1 MTDQQAPETGAHTS
15 YIPVPAPGRF
25 SWRAAGESAW
35 RIAVPVAIA
44 LAVGAIALL
53 LGGANPIEIYGM
65 LVQEAF
71 GDAARIN
78 ATLTA
83 ATPLL
88 FTGLAAAIAFRGGVF
103 NVGVEG
109 SFGFAGLAA
118 AVVGVNV
125 GGLPPVL
132 AITACLLA
140 GMVAG
145 MAVALVPA
153 ILRTWLGVD
162 EVVSTLMFNFI
173 VTGVTAWLVQSFFLA
188 PGQANSATEYV
199 AASAELP
206 LLAPP
211 GQLNAGFLCA
221 LILVACYGVWIKRSQ
236 LGFEFDAVGK
246 TARFSMAQG
255 LRVRTVLMSAMLISG
270 AIGGL
275 GGAVHALGVVHRFSV
290 GFSASFGFTGI
301 AIALLARFNPVG
313 VVLGSVA
320 FGALAAAGA
329 TVQLFVNIPIQLISI
344 LQGTIMMLAVAQFAI
359 PRLVR
364 ARRAKQQ
371 DRQQHQQAEVSA

>member
-1 MTDQQAPETGAHTS
+1 MTAQQAPETGAHTS
-15 YIPVPAPGRF
+15 YVPVPAPKRF
-25 SWRAAGESAW
+25 SWAKAGESAW
-35 RIAVPVAIA
+35 RIAIPVVIA
-44 LAVGAIALL
+44 LIVGAIALIS
-53 LGGANPIEIYGM
+53 GGANPLEIYGM

-71 GDAARIN
+71 GDMSRLN

-88 FTGLAAAIAFRGGVF
+88 FTGLAAAVAFRGGVF

-125 GGLPPVL
+125 GGQPPL
-132 AITACLLA
+132 IAISACLLA
-140 GMVAG
+140 GVLAG

-153 ILRTWLGVD
+153 LLRTWLGVD

-173 VTGVTAWLVQSFFLA
+173 VTGITAWLVQSYFLA
-188 PGQANSATEYV
+188 PGQANSATAYV
-199 AASAELP
+199 AESAELP
-206 LLAPP
+206 ALAPP
-211 GQLNAGFLCA
+211 GQLNAGFIIA
-221 LILVACYGVWIKRSQ
+221 IAIVVFYGFWIKRSQ

-301 AIALLARFNPVG
+301 AIALLARFHPVG
-313 VVLGSVA
+313 VIIGAVA

-344 LQGTIMMLAVAQFAI
+344 LQGTIMMLAVAQFAV
-359 PRLVR
+359 PRLLGR
-364 ARRAKQQ
+364 RKARKN
-371 DRQQHQQAEVSA
+371 AEVAA

>member
-1 MTDQQAPETGAHTS
+1 MTRTQLPDTGAQTS
-15 YIPVPAPGRF
+15 YVPTPVRPRF
-25 SWRAAGESAW
+25 SLRAAGESAW
-35 RIAVPVAIA
+35 RIAIPVVIA
-44 LAVGAIALL
+44 LMVGAVALL
-53 LGGANPIEIYGM
+53 FGGANPLETYGM
-65 LVQEAF
+65 LATEAF
-71 GDAARIN
+71 GDAARLN

-125 GGLPPVL
+125 GHLPPVL
-132 AITACLLA
+132 AVTACLLA
-140 GMVAG
+140 GMIAGVVVA
-145 MAVALVPA
+145 VVPA
-153 ILRTWLGVD
+153 VLRTWLGVD

-188 PGQANSATEYV
+188 PGQANSATAYV
-199 AASAELP
+199 APAAELP
-206 LLAPP
+206 ALAPP
-211 GQLNAGFLCA
+211 GQLNAGFIIAIL
-221 LILVACYGVWIKRSQ
+221 LIVFYGFWIKRTK

-246 TARFSMAQG
+246 APRFSLAQG

-275 GGAVHALGVVHRFSV
+275 GGAVHTLGVVHRFSV

-301 AIALLARFNPVG
+301 AIALLARFHPVG
-313 VVLGSVA
+313 VIIGAVA

-344 LQGTIMMLAVAQFAI
+344 LQGTVMMLAVAQFAL
-359 PRLVR
+359 PRLR
-364 ARRAKQQ
+364 AKRRAAKTQE
-371 DRQQHQQAEVSA
+371 AAA